1 MHFGGDPVGGQNKN
15 LDSREGSLLNGVLV
29 IDKPKGWTSHT
40 VVDRVRKLL
49 NVKRAG
55 HGGTLDPLATG
66 VLPVYLGEGTKLFSF
81 NLESPK
87 EYLVT
92 MKLGQETDT
101 LDAEGEV
108 IAEKDCFFCSR
119 EMIEAA
125 LNQFRGEITQI
136 PPLFSAI
143 KLRGKPLYRRAR
155 AGEKP
160 RLKERKAM
168 IYGLQLE
175 QISMPFVRLA
185 IQCGRGTYIRSLCA
199 EIGKILGCG
208 AHVVELRRLRAGPFT
223 IQQALAWDQI
233 PPLIERKEIEEQI
246 IPLHEG
252 VETSA
257 NIEVGRETAEKIR
270 QGRLLYLRDLPQGG
284 RKKVR
289 KGERIS
295 LLQGASALLAIAEA
309 RVDEESIGADNNI
322 PILRLLRVFQ
332 S

>member
-1 MHFGGDPVGGQNKN
+1 
-15 LDSREGSLLNGVLV
+15 LNGVLI

-49 NVKRAG
+49 NVKKAG

-66 VLPVYLGEGTKLFSF
+66 VLPVYIGEGTKLVSF
-81 NLESPK
+81 NLDGPK

-108 IAEKDCFFCSR
+108 ISEKDCSFCSR
-119 EMIEAA
+119 EMIEEA
-125 LNQFRGEITQI
+125 LHQFRGEITQI

-143 KLRGKPLYRRAR
+143 KVDGKPLYKRAR

-160 RLKERKAM
+160 RLKERKAF
-168 IYGLQLE
+168 IHGLQLE

-199 EIGKILGCG
+199 EIGKVLGCG
-208 AHVVELRRLRAGPFT
+208 AHVVELRRLRSGPFT
-223 IQQALAWDQI
+223 IQQALSWDRI
-233 PPLIERKEIEEQI
+233 PPLIERKEIHRQI
-246 IPLHEG
+246 IPLTEG
-252 VETSA
+252 VETSSK
-257 NIEVGRETAEKIR
+257 IEVGQETAEKIR
-270 QGRLLYLRDLPQGG
+270 QGRLLYLRDLPQGS

-295 LLQGASALLAIAEA
+295 LLRGGSALLAIAEA
-309 RVDEESIGADNNI
+309 RADEESIGVDNNI